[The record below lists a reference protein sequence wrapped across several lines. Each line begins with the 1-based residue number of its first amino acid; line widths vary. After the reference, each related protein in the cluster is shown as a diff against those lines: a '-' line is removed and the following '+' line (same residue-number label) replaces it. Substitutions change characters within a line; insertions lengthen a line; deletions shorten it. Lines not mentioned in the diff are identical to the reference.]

1 MSELAPPQAAIP
13 DGLLRTKL
21 APPRL
26 HTAYVSRADLLA
38 RIDAGLTR
46 KLTLISTPA
55 GFGKTTLLAE
65 WIADWT
71 KGQGSRTETIAP
83 SLNPQPSVLRAPVAW
98 VTLDPG
104 DNDPIRFWSYVIS
117 ACRAWDPALG

>member
-1 MSELAPPQAAIP
+1 MSVYLRCWRSKASPSIRDYKQNMSTFAQQPGAIP

-26 HTAYVSRADLLA
+26 PTAYVPRPSLLA
-38 RIDAGLTR
+38 RIDEGLAR

-65 WIADWT
+65 WLA
-71 KGQGSRTETIAP
+71 SRSDELRVKSSELP
-83 SLNPQPSVLRAPVAW
+83 SPKTTLNSQL
-98 VTLDPG
+98 VTLYSPVT
-104 DNDPIRFWSYVIS
+104 W
-117 ACRAWDPALG
+117 